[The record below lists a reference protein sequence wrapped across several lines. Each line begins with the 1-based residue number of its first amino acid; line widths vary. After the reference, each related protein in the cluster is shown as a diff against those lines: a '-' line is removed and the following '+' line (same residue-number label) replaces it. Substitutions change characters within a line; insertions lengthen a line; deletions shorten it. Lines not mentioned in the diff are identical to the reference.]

1 MNAWDAMKQGIE
13 KWRKRNTSPY
23 ERLSCPVSP
32 TVTLQDVVV
41 PQVHS
46 HAGIVRVRELMSSG
60 HWYTLSGLAHHTG
73 LSEGT
78 AQRYMREL
86 RSVEHGGHT
95 INKRLIL
102 HSTVW
107 EYSLVINQQMECV

>member
-1 MNAWDAMKQGIE
+1 MNAWDVVKQRVE
-13 KWRKRNTSPY
+13 TWLRLNNSPY
-23 ERLSCPVSP
+23 ERLSCPVDP
-32 TVTLQDVVV
+32 HVELVDVVV

-60 HWYTLSGLAHHTG
+60 HWYTLSGLSHHTG

-86 RSVEHGGHT
+86 RSPEHGGHT
-95 INKRLIL
+95 INKRLIP
-102 HSTVW
+102 HSTVF
-107 EYSLVINQQMECV
+107 EYQLTLNRQMECL